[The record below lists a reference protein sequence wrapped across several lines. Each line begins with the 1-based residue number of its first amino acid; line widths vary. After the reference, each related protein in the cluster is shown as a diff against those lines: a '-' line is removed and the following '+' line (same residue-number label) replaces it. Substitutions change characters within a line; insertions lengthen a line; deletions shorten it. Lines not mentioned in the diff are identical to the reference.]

1 MFDAPTHLPAQDAMS
16 PWGPAPEITA
26 RDPKVDTAELFDCVI
41 VGAGFSGL
49 GCAHTLSELAPDWRI
64 LVVDA
69 MRVGDGSSG
78 RNSGFVMDTGH
89 WHPSWS
95 LELNRGVTSLS
106 RHGLRRLRGLV
117 DAHGIACDWH
127 DGDRYHVAVNRRGRR
142 ALGRFRAGMAALG
155 ESFTE
160 VAPDEL
166 AERIGTRHYSEAI
179 RLDGGAF
186 VEPCSLVRGVAD
198 GLPES
203 VRLVEERP
211 VVRIEPG
218 PPHVL
223 ITADGEVLRARRLVL
238 ATNGFIGAWGVERSR
253 VLPFVTFASVTEP
266 LADPPGTDAQWGLV
280 PEEKMGCTVRRT
292 ADGRILLRN
301 GVAFASEPD
310 LSDAAIARAAEGH
323 RESLRKRFPA
333 LADAPFS
340 HSWGGVIGATNNNG
354 TVFGALGDQA
364 WVCAAHNGVGMA
376 MGTAMGDLLAREIAG
391 REHDLLATAHALP
404 RPSWM
409 PPQPLLGLGVR
420 IYVGLLG
427 LLAGD
432 EK

>member
-1 MFDAPTHLPAQDAMS
+1 MYEAPTLLPAADAMA
-16 PWGPAPEITA
+16 PWGPAPELPPRA
-26 RDPKVDTAELFDCVI
+26 PEVDTDAPFDCVI

-49 GCAHTLSELAPDWRI
+49 GCAHTLSELVPSWRI

-106 RHGLRRLRGLV
+106 RHGLERLRGLV
-117 DAHGIACDWH
+117 DAHAIDCDWYA
-127 DGDRYHVAVNRRGRR
+127 GNRYHVAVNRRGQR
-142 ALGRFRAGMAALG
+142 ALGHFREGMRALG
-155 ESFTE
+155 EDFTE
-160 VAPDEL
+160 VAPEEL
-166 AERIGTRHYSEAI
+166 AERIGTDHYSEAI

-186 VEPCSLVRGVAD
+186 VEPCSLIRGVAD
-198 GLPES
+198 GLPDG
-203 VRLVEERP
+203 VRLLEESP
-211 VVRIEPG
+211 IVRIEPG

-223 ITADGEVLRARRLVL
+223 RTRDGAVIRAKNLVL
-238 ATNGFIGAWGVERSR
+238 ATNGFIGAWGVQRSR

-266 LADPPGTDAQWGLV
+266 LADPPGADPQWGLV

-301 GVAFASEPD
+301 GVAFSSAPD
-310 LSDAAIARAAEGH
+310 LSPEAIARAAEGH
-323 RESLRKRFPA
+323 RESLRRRFPA

-354 TVFGALGDQA
+354 TVFGPIGDNA

-376 MGTAMGDLLAREIAG
+376 MGTAMGDLLAREIA
-391 REHDLLATAHALP
+391 RSDHPLLSTARALP

-420 IYVGLLG
+420 IYVALLG